1 MKHAHEPHTTSTL
14 CTDESRMNHESPN
27 HESFVPMRHA
37 PPASSASRVP
47 RVAPLASTPHRVGAL
62 RVLLLLALALLV
74 GCPRGGETTPAELTI
89 EDLRRAAAERPNDPH
104 AAFELAVG
112 ELLRFDGDPS
122 RARAAIDRAI
132 ALDDRAAAPQ
142 LLSAL
147 EAHQHG
153 DFERALDGFLG
164 TLERDTS
171 DGTLAELAAA
181 GVEELAELAP
191 RFRELVPA
199 RLAPALERLPLR
211 ARHTATDVL
220 TELAYRAGDVG
231 RVRELA
237 SAGGCATDWRVIG
250 PFGPRDLLGFD
261 TRFPAEAAGPLAER
275 YDLGPGRGEQ
285 PTRTH
290 EARGCAVHL
299 GGGAIGAG
307 GVTYAETFV
316 EIAQGGPQTLRLETP
331 NAVEVRIDGERVI
344 RLDHRRETLRRVT
357 YHPIE
362 LSAGRHEIEV
372 KVATRHPNPILAIS
386 IAPGHGDTGLPDG
399 EDPWSTYLAASTLF
413 SRGAVVDARERL
425 RPAGAAAQEGS
436 ATMRILQ
443 SAVALA
449 DPMVTDDM
457 RRDRARDYLRA
468 AGNKDADAW
477 FPVFQRARLE
487 AAEGR
492 DQEAIAILREASA
505 RWPVVLP
512 FKLTLL
518 ELLLGRGWDDQADAL
533 VASAREAVPGAC
545 SPIRGALVLAQR
557 RDRIDLVDR
566 HVEELLACDARA
578 GERYQIFVAGRRWD
592 DAEQELARLIALEPI
607 QSRDRFLPS
616 RLDLAESR
624 ADRDAVM
631 RVLEEMRARS
641 PRSPTSWLSLADRAL
656 AEGDR
661 SRALE
666 VLSGA
671 IAQEPT
677 DMADLRRVRT
687 ALGGPFELE
696 GFRVRGEEAIA
707 AYRAA
712 NASYDQPQVLVFDYS
727 AIRVFEDMSSLQ
739 LVHQIYEARSDEAID
754 ELGEFEPPGGAYLL
768 TLQTIKPDGARLEP
782 ELIEG
787 KDTISLPSLAVGD
800 LVEMEY
806 VRVLDPPAGLP
817 NGVLGDRFYFASYEV
832 PFFRSEQVLITPPGV
847 EVTVDPRGPAPE
859 TRQSAGPD
867 GTIVRRWRV
876 DRSVPLVPEPAS
888 VSAREYLPSINW
900 SVNASWSSFLDGLRD
915 VLADRDVIDPA
926 AVRLARQVAGEGDD
940 RARAER
946 LYRWLLDETE
956 NNDDVFG
963 EAPVMVAQRTGNRVR
978 MLHYL
983 LGLVGIRSDLL
994 VARGLGNDQTRSEVA
1009 DEETYTNLVLRLGAV
1024 ASAGS
1029 AADGGGEGAVYLQP
1043 TARGVPFGYLNPAL
1057 RGQDALVLTASS
1069 RDGVQRIE
1077 LPASLGPADSVLSD
1091 SRRIEITARV
1101 ARDGGA
1107 EVEIVETFR
1116 GVEAIGWRN
1125 DLESIPEA
1133 VLEQRFEEAY
1143 VGRML
1148 SGAELESLRITG
1160 RDEPNEPF
1168 VLRYVVRVPA
1178 LARRQG
1184 GALVLSGL
1192 FPTALGPRFARL
1204 DERTTAQVVGP
1215 PIHLDVVLRVTTED
1229 GAPSVRL
1236 PPVSLE
1242 HGRAKLTTSSREEGG
1257 FLVVERH
1264 LEVPMMRV
1272 SAQDYGAF
1280 AAFCRAVDEAE
1291 QREIPLR

>member
-1 MKHAHEPHTTSTL
+1 
-14 CTDESRMNHESPN
+14 MNHESN
-27 HESFVPMRHA
+27 LA
-37 PPASSASRVP
+37 LPAESSAVSIQKPKENRFG
-47 RVAPLASTPHRVGAL
+47 RSSL
-62 RVLLLLALALLV
+62 RVLLAFLVLALV
-74 GCPRGGETTPAELTI
+74 GCPRGGETTPDEITI
-89 EDLRRAAAERPNDPH
+89 EDLRRAAAERPNDPR
-104 AAFELAVG
+104 AAFELAAG

-132 ALDDRAAAPQ
+132 ALDERAPAPQ

-153 DFERALDGFLG
+153 DFDRALEGFLG
-164 TLERDTS
+164 TLERDGGAQHGGGALT
-171 DGTLAELAAA
+171 ELAAA
-181 GVEELAELAP
+181 GVEELAELSP
-191 RFRELVPA
+191 RFAERVPA
-199 RLAPALERLPLR
+199 RLAPRLPRLPLP
-211 ARHTATDVL
+211 ARHTTADVL
-220 TELAYRAGDVG
+220 TELAYRAGDVA
-231 RVRELA
+231 RVRAIANEA
-237 SAGGCATDWRVIG
+237 GCASEWRVIG

-261 TRFPAEAAGPLAER
+261 TRYPAEAAGALAER

-307 GVTYAETFV
+307 GITYAETFV

-344 RLDHRRETLRRVT
+344 RLDHRRETMRRVT
-357 YHPIE
+357 YHAIE
-362 LSAGRHEIEV
+362 LAPGRHEIEV
-372 KVATRHPNPILAIS
+372 KVATRHPNPIVALS
-386 IAPGHGDTGLPDG
+386 IAPRASGETADASLPEG
-399 EDPWSTYLAASTLF
+399 EDPWSTYVAASTLF
-413 SRGAVVDARERL
+413 SRGSVVDARERL

-468 AGNKDADAW
+468 AANKDPEAW

-492 DQEAIAILREASA
+492 DQEAIPTLREASA
-505 RWPVVLP
+505 RWPNVLP

-518 ELLLGRGWDDQADAL
+518 ELLLGRGWDDQADTL
-533 VASAREAVPGAC
+533 VTSARAAVPGAC
-545 SPIRGALVLAQR
+545 APIRASLVLAQR
-557 RDRIDLVDR
+557 RDRIDLIDG

-578 GERYQIFVAGRRWD
+578 GERYQILVAGRRWD
-592 DAEQELARLIALEPI
+592 EAERELARLIALEPV

-624 ADRDAVM
+624 DDREAAV
-631 RVLEEMRARS
+631 RVLEEMRTRS

-666 VLSGA
+666 VLSRA
-671 IAQEPT
+671 IAEEPT
-677 DMADLRRVRT
+677 DMSDLRRVRT
-687 ALGGPFELE
+687 ALGGPFELD
-696 GFRVRGEEAIA
+696 GFRVSGEEAIA
-707 AYRAA
+707 AYREA
-712 NASYDQPQVLVFDYS
+712 NASYDAPQVLVFDYS

-787 KDTISLPSLAVGD
+787 KDTISLPSLAIGD

-806 VRVLDPPAGLP
+806 VRMLDPPAGLP

-847 EVTVDPRGPAPE
+847 DVTVDARGPAPE
-859 TRQSAGPD
+859 TQSTGPEGSPD
-867 GTIVRRWRV
+867 GTVVRRWRV
-876 DRSVPLVPEPAS
+876 DRSTPLVPEPAS

-900 SVNASWSSFLDGLRD
+900 SVNAGWGSFLDGLRD

-926 AVRLARQVAGEGDD
+926 AQRLARQVAGEGDD
-940 RARAER
+940 RVRAER

-963 EAPVMVAQRTGNRVR
+963 EAPVMIAQRTGNRVR

-1009 DEETYTNLVLRLGAV
+1009 DEETYTNLVLRLGA
-1024 ASAGS
+1024 
-1029 AADGGGEGAVYLQP
+1029 AADGGGASAVYLQP

-1057 RGQDALVLTASS
+1057 RGQDALVLTSS
-1069 RDGVQRIE
+1069 NREGVDRVE

-1101 ARDGGA
+1101 ARDGSA

-1143 VGRML
+1143 VGRLL
-1148 SGAELESLRITG
+1148 SGARLESLRMTG

-1168 VLRYVVRVPA
+1168 VLRYVARVPA

-1192 FPTALGPRFARL
+1192 FPTALGPRFGRL

-1236 PPVSLE
+1236 PAVNLE
-1242 HGRAKLTTSSREEGG
+1242 RGRAKLTTSSREEDG

-1272 SAQDYGAF
+1272 AAEDYRAF

>member
-1 MKHAHEPHTTSTL
+1 MNQAHESHTKSISRPVL
-14 CTDESRMNHESPN
+14 LRMNHESL
-27 HESFVPMRHA
+27 VPMRHA
-37 PPASSASRVP
+37 PSASRP
-47 RVAPLASTPHRVGAL
+47 LRSSRLAPLHAV
-62 RVLLLLALALLV
+62 LLLALALLV
-74 GCPRGGETTPAELTI
+74 GCPRGGETTPEELTI
-89 EDLRRAAAERPNDPH
+89 EDLRRAAAGRPNDPR

-122 RARAAIDRAI
+122 RARAAIERAI
-132 ALDDRAAAPQ
+132 ALDDRAPAPQ

-153 DFERALDGFLG
+153 DFDRALDGFLG
-164 TLERDTS
+164 TLERDTT
-171 DGTLAELAAA
+171 DGTFAELAAA

-191 RFRELVPA
+191 RFAERVPA
-199 RLAPALERLPLR
+199 RLSPVLARLPLP

-220 TELAYRAGDVG
+220 TELAYRAGAVG

-237 SAGGCATDWRVIG
+237 SASGCATDWRVIG

-261 TRFPAEAAGPLAER
+261 TRFPAEAAGALADT

-344 RLDHRRETLRRVT
+344 RLDHRRETMRRVT

-386 IAPGHGDTGLPDG
+386 IAPGRRDAALPDG
-399 EDPWSTYLAASTLF
+399 DDPWSTYVAASTLF

-468 AGNKDADAW
+468 AGNKDAEAW

-492 DQEAIAILREASA
+492 DQEAIAILREAST
-505 RWPVVLP
+505 RWPAVLP

-557 RDRIDLVDR
+557 RDRVDLVDR

-578 GERYQIFVAGRRWD
+578 GERYQILVAGRRWD
-592 DAEQELARLIALEPI
+592 DAERELARLIALEPV

-661 SRALE
+661 TRALE
-666 VLSGA
+666 VLSAA

-687 ALGGPFELE
+687 ALGGAFELE
-696 GFRVRGEEAIA
+696 AFRVRGEEAIS
-707 AYRAA
+707 AYREA

-754 ELGEFEPPGGAYLL
+754 ELGEFEPPGGAYVL

-940 RARAER
+940 RTRAER

-1009 DEETYTNLVLRLGAV
+1009 DEETYTNLVLRLGA
-1024 ASAGS
+1024 ATGGTAE
-1029 AADGGGEGAVYLQP
+1029 GGGEGAVYLQP

-1057 RGQDALVLTASS
+1057 RGQDALVLTTSS
-1069 RDGVQRIE
+1069 EGGVQRVE

-1091 SRRIEITARV
+1091 SRRVEITARV

-1125 DLESIPEA
+1125 DLESIPDA

-1143 VGRML
+1143 VGRVL
-1148 SGAELESLRITG
+1148 SGARLESLRITG

-1168 VLRYVVRVPA
+1168 VLRYVARVPA

-1242 HGRAKLTTSSREEGG
+1242 HGGAKLTTSSREEGG

-1272 SAQDYGAF
+1272 SARDYPAF

>member
-1 MKHAHEPHTTSTL
+1 MKHAHGFPTTSI
-14 CTDESRMNHESPN
+14 SRDQTTPMNHESP
-27 HESFVPMRHA
+27 VPMRHE
-37 PPASSASRVP
+37 SSTSSRS
-47 RVAPLASTPHRVGAL
+47 RTL
-62 RVLLLLALALLV
+62 RALLLLALVLLV
-74 GCPRGGETTPAELTI
+74 GCPRGGETTPDELTI
-89 EDLRRAAAERPNDPH
+89 EDLRRAAAERPNDPR

-112 ELLRFDGDPS
+112 ELLRFDGDPA

-132 ALDDRAAAPQ
+132 TLDGDSPAPQ

-153 DFERALDGFLG
+153 DFDRALDGFLG
-164 TLERDTS
+164 TLERAT
-171 DGTLAELAAA
+171 DGPFTELAAA

-191 RFRELVPA
+191 GFAERVPA
-199 RLAPALERLPLR
+199 RLSPVLPRLPLP

-237 SAGGCATDWRVIG
+237 SASRCATDWRVIG

-261 TRFPAEAAGPLAER
+261 TSFPAEATGPLAAR

-316 EIAQGGPQTLRLETP
+316 EIAQAGPQTLRLETP

-386 IAPGHGDTGLPDG
+386 IAPGHADTTLPEG
-399 EDPWSTYLAASTLF
+399 EDPWSTYVAASTLF

-468 AGNKDADAW
+468 AGNKDEGAW

-492 DQEAIAILREASA
+492 DQEAIAILREANG
-505 RWPVVLP
+505 RWPAVLP

-578 GERYQIFVAGRRWD
+578 GERYQILVAGRRWD
-592 DAEQELARLIALEPI
+592 DAERELARLIALEPV

-624 ADRDAVM
+624 ADRDAVL

-687 ALGGPFELE
+687 ALGGPFELD

-707 AYRAA
+707 AYREA

-847 EVTVDPRGPAPE
+847 DVTVDSRGSAPE
-859 TRQSAGPD
+859 TRQSAGPE
-867 GTIVRRWRV
+867 GTPEGTTVRRWRV
-876 DRSVPLVPEPAS
+876 DRSTPLVPEPAS

-926 AVRLARQVAGEGDD
+926 AMRLARQVAGEGDD
-940 RARAER
+940 RTRAER

-963 EAPVMVAQRTGNRVR
+963 EAPVMIAQRTGNRVR

-1009 DEETYTNLVLRLGAV
+1009 DEETYTNLVLRLGA
-1024 ASAGS
+1024 
-1029 AADGGGEGAVYLQP
+1029 GESAVYLQP

-1069 RDGVQRIE
+1069 QGGVQRVE

-1091 SRRIEITARV
+1091 SRRVEITARV

-1125 DLESIPEA
+1125 DLESIPDA

-1148 SGAELESLRITG
+1148 SGAELQELRITG

-1229 GAPSVRL
+1229 GAPAVRL

-1242 HGRAKLTTSSREEGG
+1242 HGGAKLTTSSREEGG

-1272 SAQDYGAF
+1272 SARDYPAF